1 MNRKPSRLRWV
12 RLRDIAP
19 GEPGDLWSLPVDAR
33 VKDLLRRAHAGDV
46 PMTRA
51 TARLADLEV
60 HHPPT
65 LQKVRASLHEEP
77 SIRNSMAL
85 VLLNERPPFLVY
97 RNDAGRLVMFDD
109 YVKYAVAQGM
119 GLKDVRVDIIE
130 GHP

>member
-1 MNRKPSRLRWV
+1 
-12 RLRDIAP
+12 
-19 GEPGDLWSLPVDAR
+19 
-33 VKDLLRRAHAGDV
+33 
-46 PMTRA
+46 
-51 TARLADLEV
+51 
-60 HHPPT
+60 
-65 LQKVRASLHEEP
+65 
-77 SIRNSMAL
+77 MAL